1 MSIGNTKKIFCT
13 ICMLSLFLMYVS
25 GAEENGADGRLISL
39 LSGYLANDLQLQKLS
54 LTAQSQKL
62 TYDSTKINNGIALSL
77 STGTMRIYTKNGSSV
92 IEVEP
97 TATVSI
103 PQAND
108 TSVTADVPLTFSDG
122 STSASSISS
131 SGTSVEDASV
141 EVSTGIISGAKLKR
155 KAALL
160 EAERAVLEAERNVQ
174 DRAVTAEKE
183 FYTAL
188 KTLYGYAVTM
198 LEDKSDEYTDDLALR
213 KLIAQ
218 GYSESSS
225 SYRTAYLKVESDK
238 RDVEKDERLLE
249 RETAVFAK
257 KCGVDYTAK
266 TIQVT
271 GNTAEKSAASA
282 IEFLPSS
289 IPGAD
294 ALDVL
299 TFSPDCYTET
309 ESALWDQYIGA
320 LKRKADYE
328 YTLKGSF
335 GYTFNNSASETDS
348 VDGGLFLA
356 WNGLTAKAGISLP
369 TGSRIFGTAPSG
381 ASTDPVYTFSLTLTP
396 NTFRTAKIS
405 RAQDSLTEQLEQ
417 IAVKSA
423 KNNYDT
429 AVLDSQTSLSDIQWS
444 LKSYG
449 DEFELYNK
457 LESDMAVWLKDGVV
471 TQSDYNDARDNRD
484 KARLNKLISAVEL
497 LIYNDETKLLFHTDT
512 GIADGSTPAIH
523 NLQDDNVT
531 INSQSGAKK

>member
-1 MSIGNTKKIFCT
+1 
-13 ICMLSLFLMYVS
+13 MLSLFLMYVS

-62 TYDSTKINNGIALSL
+62 TYDSSKINNGIALSL

-92 IEVEP
+92 LEVEP

-108 TSVTADVPLTFSDG
+108 TSVTADVPLTFSNG

-155 KAALL
+155 KATLL

-266 TIQVT
+266 TVQSAKNSA
-271 GNTAEKSAASA
+271 GSAAGSASGLSAASA

-294 ALDVL
+294 ALNVL
-299 TFSPDCYTET
+299 TFSSDCYTET

-328 YTLKGSF
+328 YTLKGNF

-348 VDGGLFLA
+348 VDGGLSLT

-369 TGSRIFGTAPSG
+369 TGSRIFGTVPAD
-381 ASTDPVYTFSLTLTP
+381 ASSDPVYTFSLILAP
-396 NTFRTAKIS
+396 NTFRTARIS
-405 RAQDSLTEQLEQ
+405 RAQDTLDEQLEQ

-444 LKSYG
+444 LESYG

-457 LESDMAVWLKDGVV
+457 LETDMTVWLKDGVV

-497 LIYNDETKLLFHTDT
+497 LIYNDETKLLFHTDE
-512 GIADGSTPAIH
+512 GIANSSASAINNSH
-523 NLQDDNVT
+523 DTSVK
-531 INSQSGAKK
+531 INSQSGMVK